1 MKAVEKLLDKYKNS
15 PLMIFIDKLLFRI
28 GDKNLPAM
36 AGSLTFFTIL
46 SIFPFII
53 AFLNIISFVEIFNQS
68 EFVNFMKVLPEEI
81 YSIIAEFISHLN
93 KASSTGL
100 LSVSLILGIF
110 SASSGVKQLIININY
125 AYGIKDNR
133 NYFLR
138 RLIAAVFTLLLMV
151 MIILISITSV
161 VGEMAITKA
170 ILFLQI
176 DASNFYNVFKALRN
190 LVPIAYM
197 LIIFIMMYY
206 FTLNKNI
213 RRNIKIT
220 EVLPGAIFT
229 TIGQNLFSA
238 LFGVYL
244 QNFAKYS
251 VTYGSLGSIFAFL
264 TWSYFMSYTM
274 LIGSEI
280 NGVLYSM
287 KYFKTQNLHPRYE
300 SVFFKKTDM

>member
-1 MKAVEKLLDKYKNS
+1 
-15 PLMIFIDKLLFRI
+15 
-28 GDKNLPAM
+28 
-36 AGSLTFFTIL
+36 
-46 SIFPFII
+46 
-53 AFLNIISFVEIFNQS
+53 
-68 EFVNFMKVLPEEI
+68 
-81 YSIIAEFISHLN
+81 
-93 KASSTGL
+93 
-100 LSVSLILGIF
+100 
-110 SASSGVKQLIININY
+110 
-125 AYGIKDNR
+125 
-133 NYFLR
+133 
-138 RLIAAVFTLLLMV
+138 MV

-197 LIIFIMMYY
+197 LIIFIVMYY